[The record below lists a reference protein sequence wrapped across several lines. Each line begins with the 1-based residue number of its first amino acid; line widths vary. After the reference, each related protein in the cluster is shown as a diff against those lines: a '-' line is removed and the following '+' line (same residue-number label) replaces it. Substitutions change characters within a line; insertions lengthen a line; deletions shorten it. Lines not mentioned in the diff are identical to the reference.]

1 MKKVYISGPI
11 SNQPNLNREAFYQE
25 AERIRD
31 MGNQPVNP
39 HEICAITDQ
48 SYKNWECMTDDQKW
62 KAYMVTCISTM
73 LELNIDA
80 IHLLPGW
87 ENSRGAVIE
96 EMIAEALNIERVVV

>member
-1 MKKVYISGPI
+1 MKKIYISGPI

-25 AERIRD
+25 AVRIKKA
-31 MGNQPVNP
+31 GNIPVNP
-39 HEICAITDQ
+39 HEICKTIEVALTP
-48 SYKNWECMTDDQKW
+48 SWYVMTEQEKW
-62 KAYMVTCISTM
+62 RAYMVNDIRALLKC
-73 LELNIDA
+73 DA

>member
-1 MKKVYISGPI
+1 LKKIYISGPI

-25 AERIRD
+25 AERIRT

-39 HEICAITDQ
+39 HGIGAEIENKLSHVWDFLTEDG
-48 SYKNWECMTDDQKW
+48 KW
-62 KAYMVTCISTM
+62 REYMVEDIRALLKC
-73 LELNIDA
+73 DA

-96 EMIAEALNIERVVV
+96 EMIAEALNIERVVL

>member
-1 MKKVYISGPI
+1 LKKIYISGPI

-25 AERIRD
+25 AERID
-31 MGNQPVNP
+31 KSGNIGINP
-39 HEICAITDQ
+39 HIVCDGIEHL
-48 SYKNWECMTDDQKW
+48 YENWYEMTGDEKW
-62 KAYMVTCISTM
+62 RAYMVEDIRALLTC
-73 LELNIDA
+73 DA

>member
-1 MKKVYISGPI
+1 LKKIYISGPI

-25 AERIRD
+25 AERIRA
-31 MGNQPVNP
+31 MGNHPVNP
-39 HEICAITDQ
+39 HEICDDIDEMDGWLT
-48 SYKNWECMTDDQKW
+48 MTEDQKW
-62 KAYMVTCISTM
+62 RAYMLRCIHVLMRTWRI
-73 LELNIDA
+73 EA